1 MRQYLDQV
9 YVPAAKGFKGRI
21 AENARIARE
30 LSRWQQHIR
39 DNWPRIHFGS
49 VRLDQSDKKYRF
61 LAELYLSDLDPSF
74 ACVELYADAF
84 EAQPGERMAAR
95 CEGPITGAV
104 NGYFYSVEI
113 RAVRPVSDY
122 TFRVAPYHAEARVP
136 LEENHIL
143 WQK

>member
-1 MRQYLDQV
+1 MKA
-9 YVPAAKGFKGRI
+9 PGAGFYPFR
-21 AENARIARE
+21 
-30 LSRWQQHIR
+30 SRPDLR
-39 DNWPRIHFGS
+39 DRVVFFEDYDITSAQRMVEGVDVWING
-49 VRLDQSDKKYRF
+49 KYRF